1 MPSTTDKIY
10 DTNGRQVRQLSLGI
24 KEPGH
29 YFTKERAAYWDGRNA
44 AGEAVASGVYFYYL
58 EAGRFQATRKMIIQ
72 K

>member
-1 MPSTTDKIY
+1 VPSTTDKIY

-58 EAGRFQATRKMIIQ
+58 EAGRFRATRKMIIQ

>member
-1 MPSTTDKIY
+1 VPSTTDKIY

-24 KEPGH
+24 KAPGQ